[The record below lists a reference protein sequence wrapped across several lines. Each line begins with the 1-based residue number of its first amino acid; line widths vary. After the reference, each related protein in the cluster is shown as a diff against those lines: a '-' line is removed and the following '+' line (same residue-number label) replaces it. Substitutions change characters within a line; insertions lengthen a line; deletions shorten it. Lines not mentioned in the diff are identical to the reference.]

1 MRTRSIIL
9 TIVLSLVSIVAGA
22 QSADVLYEKAK
33 TKLDAKQFEAAIPML
48 KQAANKGHKKA
59 QYWLG
64 HCYDKGEGVE
74 ENDELAVQW
83 YTKAAAQNHA
93 KSQYQLGRCYL
104 LGEGVAA
111 DETRAVS
118 LLKKAVNNP
127 KGGDKVL
134 DKIRSKAA
142 EGNKVAKRILTLV
155 GK

>member
-9 TIVLSLVSIVAGA
+9 TIVLSFVTIMAGA

-33 TKLDAKQFEAAIPML
+33 SKIDAKHYEAAIPLL

-64 HCYDKGEGVE
+64 HCYDKGDGVE
-74 ENDELAVQW
+74 ENDVLAVEW

-104 LGEGVAA
+104 LGEGVSA
-111 DETRAVS
+111 DEARAAA
-118 LLKKAVNNP
+118 LLRKAVNNP
-127 KGGDKVL
+127 KGGDKVR

-142 EGNKVAKRILTLV
+142 EGDKVAKRILTLV
-155 GK
+155 GM